1 MSMTRRGF
9 TLVELLVAMTVG
21 TLIMGA
27 IYQSLIGIQRLMAT
41 HSERIEVQQSLR
53 AGAFYITRA
62 LRELDASGGDI
73 EIANSDQIRFRGM
86 RWSSM
91 VCAPP
96 DNLGG
101 SVRVLVRDAMT
112 MGSREPDGSL
122 DSILVYYQGN
132 VNDSADDAWMYG
144 GMSERAKNRTC
155 TDGSTATE
163 FKITPRAQTLYANTA
178 SPLAVTAATAAT
190 MLANGVYDGAPV
202 RGFQQ
207 EELRVDNYWN
217 GRPWI
222 MQRLATNSGVW
233 NSWEGLLG
241 PLQTTNGLELTY
253 YDASGAVTA
262 VLTNIASVGIE
273 LRAESNRAAYTSG
286 GTIDNI
292 RDSIVTRVALR
303 ND

>member
-62 LRELDASGGDI
+62 LRELDASDGDI

-91 VCAPP
+91 VCATPA
-96 DNLGG
+96 DMGG
-101 SVRVLVRDAMT
+101 NAQLLIRDAMT
-112 MGSREPDGSL
+112 MGSRGPDASL
-122 DSILVYYQGN
+122 DSVLVFYQG
-132 VNDSADDAWMYG
+132 DPRDAADDTWIIARL
-144 GMSERAKNRTC
+144 SATSATTC
-155 TDGSTATE
+155 DDGDGATDTRLA
-163 FKITPRAQTLYANTA
+163 PPAQTLYDT
-178 SPLAVTAATAAT
+178 LAVTAGAARIMVAT
-190 MLANGVYDGAPV
+190 GVLTGAPI

-207 EELRVDNYWN
+207 EELRVSNYWN

-222 MQRLATNSGVW
+222 MQRLATNSGGW

-241 PLQTTNGLELTY
+241 PLQTSDGLELTY
-253 YDASGAVTA
+253 YDASGNVTA
-262 VLTNIASVGIE
+262 VLTNIASVGIV

>member
-62 LRELDASGGDI
+62 LRELDASDGDI

-96 DNLGG
+96 ANLGG
-101 SVRVLVRDAMT
+101 SVRVVLRDAMT
-112 MGSREPDGSL
+112 MGSRAPDAAL
-122 DSILVYYQGN
+122 DSVLVYYQGN
-132 VNDSADDAWMYG
+132 VNDAADDTWMYG
-144 GMSERAKNRTC
+144 GMSEKAGNRTC
-155 TDGSTATE
+155 TDGDGATE
-163 FKITPRAQTLYANTA
+163 FRITPRAQTLYDT
-178 SPLAVTAATAAT
+178 LAVTAATAAT
-190 MLANGVYDGAPV
+190 MLANGVYDGAPI

-207 EELRVDNYWN
+207 EELRVSNYWN

-222 MQRLATNSGVW
+222 MQRLATSSGGW

-241 PLQTTNGLELTY
+241 PLQTTDGLELTY

-262 VLTNIASVGIE
+262 VLTNIASVGIQ